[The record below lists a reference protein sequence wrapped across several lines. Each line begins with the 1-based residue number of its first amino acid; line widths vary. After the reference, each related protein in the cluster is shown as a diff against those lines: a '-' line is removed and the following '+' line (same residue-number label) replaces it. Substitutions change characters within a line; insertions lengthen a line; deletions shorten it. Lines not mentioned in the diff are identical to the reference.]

1 MSYFFAESEPT
12 DDPQYLEWV
21 EAVIT
26 GVHEALKTDLF
37 FVVKI
42 DNWFGKRWLGF
53 SGKVLGAFGVG
64 KKKLTLPPFI
74 PARVVSQHRFGQAGT
89 DPGRQNQLH
98 VRQLS
103 SQNLQ
108 RYTEIVLKDASA
120 FWYSGGSASN
130 GRASFMAYVSTPDGH
145 WPWYVSLRRKETWQ
159 VVECIGI
166 GIQELDAFIRRGI
179 EELREAE
186 EGTER

>member
-1 MSYFFAESEPT
+1 MPYYYTKSEPT

-21 EAVIT
+21 DAVIT
-26 GVHEALKTDLF
+26 GVDQTLETDLF

-53 SGKVLGAFGVG
+53 SGKALGALGVF

-74 PARVVSQHRFGQAGT
+74 PARVVSQHRFWQAGT
-89 DPGRQNQLH
+89 DPGRKKRLH
-98 VRQLS
+98 VWQLS
-103 SQNLQ
+103 AQNLQ

-120 FWYSGGSASN
+120 YWYSGRSASN
-130 GRASFMAYVSTPDGH
+130 DRASFMAYVSTPNGH

-166 GIQELDAFIRRGI
+166 GIQELDAFISRGI

-186 EGTER
+186 GSPKH